1 MRSTSVK
8 SFVVT
13 LTLLFT
19 LSTTAAPAAGRGQD
33 PRDKQETVIV
43 RLQKIA
49 KRFVQKLTAQ
59 DLESTITLPKP

>member
-8 SFVVT
+8 SFAVT
-13 LTLLFT
+13 LVLLLTL
-19 LSTTAAPAAGRGQD
+19 TATAPAAPRQE

-49 KRFVQKLTAQ
+49 KRFLLRLMPNETP
-59 DLESTITLPKP
+59 TLPIP

>member
-8 SFVVT
+8 SFAIT
-13 LTLLFT
+13 LTLLFA
-19 LSTTAAPAAGRGQD
+19 LSTTAAPARQRGQE

-49 KRFVQKLTAQ
+49 KRFVHKFTTQ
-59 DLESTITLPKP
+59 DTEATITLPKP

>member
-13 LTLLFT
+13 LVLLFALAT
-19 LSTTAAPAAGRGQD
+19 SAPAAPRQENRDRQD
-33 PRDKQETVIV
+33 TVIV

-49 KRFVQKLTAQ
+49 KRFVMKLLPQ
-59 DLESTITLPKP
+59 ETITIPIP